1 MGTAALLIQ
10 AGAGGLEAGQWL
22 REWAEEQAQWG
33 EL

>member
-1 MGTAALLIQ
+1 MGTAALLTQ

-22 REWAEEQAQWG
+22 RQWAEEQAQWG